1 MVLQNPILPKGDR
14 TFYHY
19 FNTAAFARP
28 AKGTYGN
35 APKDVIRGPGTNN
48 WDISIAKKWPIAS
61 EKRRLEF
68 RFEMYN
74 AWNHTQFSAL
84 DTTVRFA
91 PDGSQTNQRFGQMTA
106 ANPARQIQAGL
117 RFVF

>member
-1 MVLQNPILPKGDR
+1 MLLQNPILPKGDR
-14 TFYHY
+14 TFNRY

-61 EKRRLEF
+61 EMRRLEF

-74 AWNHTQFSAL
+74 AWNHTQFSSL
-84 DTTVRFA
+84 DVTARFA
-91 PDGSQTNQRFGQMTA
+91 PDGSQTNQRFGQMIA
-106 ANPARQIQAGL
+106 ANAARQIQAGL